1 MKQVYGAAGILKQG
15 NRICALRRKF
25 GGYAGYYEFPGGKI
39 EVGETAED
47 AVIRECKEELDVDVR
62 ILSLVHVIYHDY
74 PGFHLKMPLYLCEIV
89 EGEMKLSVHDDLIWL
104 DESNVEQL
112 DWIEA
117 TKALVPTIKEIIISL
132 QTKEG

>member
-25 GGYAGYYEFPGGKI
+25 GEFAGYYEFPGGKVEI
-39 EVGETAED
+39 GETAED
-47 AVIRECKEELDVDVR
+47 AVIRECKEELDVEVR

-89 EGEMKLSVHDDLIWL
+89 DGEMKLSVHDDLIWL
-104 DESNVEQL
+104 DERNVELL

-117 TKALVPTIKEIIISL
+117 TKTLVPMIKEIIISL

>member
-1 MKQVYGAAGILKQG
+1 MKQVYGATGILKQG

-25 GGYAGYYEFPGGKI
+25 GEFAGYYEFPGGKVEI
-39 EVGETAED
+39 GETAED

>member
-1 MKQVYGAAGILKQG
+1 MKQVYGAAGILMQG

-25 GGYAGYYEFPGGKI
+25 GEFAGYYEFPGGKVEI
-39 EVGETAED
+39 GETAEE

-62 ILSLVHVIYHDY
+62 IMSLVHVIYHDY

-89 EGEMKLSVHDDLIWL
+89 DGEMKLFVHDDLVWL
-104 DESNVEQL
+104 DEFNVEKL
-112 DWIEA
+112 NWIEA
-117 TKALVPTIKEIIISL
+117 TKALVPKIKEIIISL

>member
-1 MKQVYGAAGILKQG
+1 MKQVYGAAGILMQG

-25 GGYAGYYEFPGGKI
+25 GEFAGYYEFPGGKVEI
-39 EVGETAED
+39 GETAEE
-47 AVIRECKEELDVDVR
+47 AVIRECKEELDVNVR

-89 EGEMKLSVHDDLIWL
+89 DGEMKLSVHDDLVWL
-104 DESNVEQL
+104 DEFNVEKL
-112 DWIEA
+112 NWIEA
-117 TKALVPTIKEIIISL
+117 TKALVPKIKEIIISL